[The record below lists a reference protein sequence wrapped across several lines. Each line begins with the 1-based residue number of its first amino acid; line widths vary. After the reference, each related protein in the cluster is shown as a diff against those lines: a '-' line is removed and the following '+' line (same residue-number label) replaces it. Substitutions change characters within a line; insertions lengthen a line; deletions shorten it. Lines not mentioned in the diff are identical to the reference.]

1 MEKFKDARKN
11 IEKAYKLD
19 RTVPLNV
26 FYTAACRDVLGK
38 WNTAIHHYIEYLDMN
53 HDNAEMNEFA
63 RERIEDLK
71 ARNRK
76 EMSEKFIKMID
87 AIIKEIK

>member
-1 MEKFKDARKN
+1 
-11 IEKAYKLD
+11 
-19 RTVPLNV
+19 
-26 FYTAACRDVLGK
+26 
-38 WNTAIHHYIEYLDMN
+38 MN

-76 EMSEKFIKMID
+76 KMSDSFVKMID
-87 AIIKEIK
+87 AIIKEIKK